1 MRLWHEALIPHLPR
15 QQLLGQHRECCA
27 LRGNGWG
34 KPHATVNYVFD
45 HPYEYLYIYHLK
57 VMKEMLN
64 RGYQVNPIW
73 YRMEY
78 RGGIAPFIT
87 YYSVETKDSI
97 CGPGLVFEEFPRGS
111 FKPNPDPYIVELA
124 HKDVLVYPEHNDEYL
139 KECLENLA
147 GKGIMLEVTV

>member
-45 HPYEYLYIYHLK
+45 HPRSWLAAYHRK
-57 VMKEMLN
+57 VLLEMIR
-64 RGYQVNPIW
+64 RGYKPDLSW
-73 YRMEY
+73 MSLFY
-78 RGGIAPFIT
+78 RGKNCLEDWVIPKEDYNKA
-87 YYSVETKDSI
+87 
-97 CGPGLVFEEFPRGS
+97 LVKMKS
-111 FKPNPDPYIVELA
+111 
-124 HKDVLVYPEHNDEYL
+124 DVLVYPEHNDEYL

-147 GKGIMLEVTV
+147 GKGIVLEVSV